1 MISNFNG
8 YQAYQKNKYET
19 ASPHRLITMLYDG
32 VIRFAN
38 QAISQIESN
47 NIEGTNQAVKR
58 MQDIVY
64 ELIACLNFNEGKD
77 IAVQLN
83 SLYMYVID
91 LSIRSNIE
99 KNVEP
104 LQQAIAIIIDIKASW
119 EQIGKEVTMNN
130 G

>member
-1 MISNFNG
+1 MISNING

-38 QAISQIESN
+38 QAISQIEIQ

-64 ELIACLNFNEGKD
+64 ELIACLNFNEGKE

-91 LSIRSNIE
+91 LSVRSNIE
-99 KNVEP
+99 KNIEP
-104 LQQAIAIIIDIKASW
+104 LLEAIGIITDIKASW